1 MSNNFSNLRRDV
13 LNYAQHPINTDQIA
27 CRLCKQVFR
36 NTQALVAHIDSHM
49 EHEEVAIRRLY
60 SPNYINSQRQISSSL
75 FPPNFPLSMQ
85 QPETQN
91 FTHNNRIFQQPR
103 QQHMDM
109 PQPRMNSF
117 FNGNQVGSSSRQTQL
132 SPMFFASAGNNNVT
146 ERVPLRF
153 PQFHQRSLTEVSP
166 IDGTRPFIL
175 QLEKPIKTSF
185 NDFMK
190 MHDAKSDVQS
200 LNLTLKL

>member
-13 LNYAQHPINTDQIA
+13 LNYAQHPNNTDQIS

-75 FPPNFPLSMQ
+75 YQPNFSLSMQ

-91 FTHNNRIFQQPR
+91 FTHNNSFFQST
-103 QQHMDM
+103 QQ
-109 PQPRMNSF
+109 QQQQQQQQMNSF
-117 FNGNQVGSSSRQTQL
+117 FSGGQVGSSSRQTQL
-132 SPMFFASAGNNNVT
+132 SSMVFSSAGNNVT
-146 ERVPLRF
+146 EKASLRI
-153 PQFHQRSLTEVSP
+153 PQFHQRNLAEVSP

-175 QLEKPIKTSF
+175 QLEKPIKMNF
-185 NDFMK
+185 NDLMK
-190 MHDAKSDVQS
+190 MNDVKSDMRS